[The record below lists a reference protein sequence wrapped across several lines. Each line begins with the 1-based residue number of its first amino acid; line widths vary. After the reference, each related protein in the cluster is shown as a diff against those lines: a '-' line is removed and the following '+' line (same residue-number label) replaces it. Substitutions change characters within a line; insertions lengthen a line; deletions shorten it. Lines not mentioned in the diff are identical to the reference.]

1 MNAQSADDG
10 FANSSSLR
18 LFIVGLFVFLIG
30 PAFCQSRPAYE
41 VGTILEVKVHQPA
54 EKQDALMKR
63 YDISVKVGNTIY
75 LVLFTPPE
83 GSNIVEYKTG
93 LDLPVLV
100 VGKTMKFTDTLGRPV
115 IVPILNQ
122 QQAAKQREQ

>member
-1 MNAQSADDG
+1 
-10 FANSSSLR
+10 
-18 LFIVGLFVFLIG
+18 
-30 PAFCQSRPAYE
+30 
-41 VGTILEVKVHQPA
+41 
-54 EKQDALMKR
+54 
-63 YDISVKVGNTIY
+63 
-75 LVLFTPPE
+75 
-83 GSNIVEYKTG
+83 VEYKTG